1 MKENMIR
8 QIFHISDVH
17 IRLYHRYKQYSQV
30 LQQLIDDIQKRKVD
44 GSLIVITG
52 DLFHSKTELSPES
65 IHLASQFLLKL
76 SNTLPTIIIAGN
88 HDANLSNKHR
98 LDALSPIIKL
108 LNIDNLYYYRD
119 TGWYQYENIN
129 FYVNS
134 VFDQK
139 LPTQYPSTGINI
151 GLYHG
156 ILSTPAVYSGVKL
169 PGKYSLEDFSKF
181 DFVLLGDIHK
191 SQVLSQNPII
201 SYAGSLLQLNY
212 GEDIHSHGYMLWDL
226 EARTTQHIEVL
237 NQYAYY
243 NIQVV
248 GGQIIN
254 MPEIKASHP
263 RFKIKYS
270 NTTISELKYIQNM
283 LRQKFSPDEIMLS
296 KNNDD
301 QLIKSSTFKFNLDNI
316 DDPAYQETIIRQYIK
331 HAELG
336 LTQQNIQQV
345 LDINLQYNTMLRT
358 KRVISQYNIWSLKKF
373 EFSNFFSYGENN
385 VIQFDKYY
393 GLVGICG
400 ANRSGKSSIVDSI
413 LFMLYDR
420 TSKTNKAINILNNE
434 KNDLYGRL
442 QILLNNKLYVI
453 EKYGTRNLK
462 HDTIAIKCRFF
473 TYDDNGEVLDLSG
486 TQRSDTVRIIQ
497 EHIGTYQDLNS
508 TSFSTQGNS
517 NRFLESTSTN
527 RKTLLNSLLNLTI
540 FDKCNNEVNQKTKQM
555 RGYLNSIDYDR
566 VTSQIETLQKKLKER
581 NLNITS
587 LKVQKSKLIKDI
599 EKLQSSLKLLISKKK
614 QQTIDNINIQQV
626 QISINTCQNSILII
640 KNNIDTL
647 NKTINEANSDID
659 QIQALMDLVDID
671 SKRALLLQH
680 QKQHQIYKNDLS
692 LLKHTQLQLQT
703 ENRKL
708 QLLKDL
714 QYDVDCEYCMNNP
727 LTKDAIQSK
736 TKVAI
741 IKSQIQQL
749 KVKIAQY
756 QTNKLQI
763 KNKIVK
769 EINIYDFELR
779 PLYNASVN
787 TKTSAIE
794 KILLQQQKLHNYQQ
808 ELASSISQSVK
819 YYQNN
824 KIIQD
829 NKLLIQRIKNEEKQL
844 NAMLATRNS
853 IESDILEHTV
863 LIATETQKLHN
874 NKDISKKYNQVN
886 NQFIAMQRYKSIIGR
901 TGIQYYITYNI
912 ISVLQ
917 QQINIVLQM
926 ISNFNIEF
934 VLQGK
939 SLDINIIYPNK
950 KYQVETCSGF
960 EQFII
965 SLAIR
970 YALSTMTNK
979 SKAKLFVIDEGFGVM
994 DAENINQLH
1003 KILLFLSEKYET
1015 LFVISH
1021 LDTMRSMFD
1030 TQLQIQYKEG
1040 YSRIV

>member
-156 ILSTPAVYSGVKL
+156 ILSNPAVYSGVKL
-169 PGKYSLEDFSKF
+169 HGKYSVEDFSKF

-270 NTTISELKYIQNM
+270 NTTISELKYIQNI

-385 VIQFDKYY
+385 VIQFDNYH

-400 ANRSGKSSIVDSI
+400 ANRSGKCVDKTTQI
-413 LFMLYDR
+413 DIQYDQQ
-420 TSKTNKAINILNNE
+420 
-434 KNDLYGRL
+434 Y
-442 QILLNNKLYVI
+442 
-453 EKYGTRNLK
+453 
-462 HDTIAIKCRFF
+462 
-473 TYDDNGEVLDLSG
+473 
-486 TQRSDTVRIIQ
+486 
-497 EHIGTYQDLNS
+497 
-508 TSFSTQGNS
+508 
-517 NRFLESTSTN
+517 
-527 RKTLLNSLLNLTI
+527 
-540 FDKCNNEVNQKTKQM
+540 
-555 RGYLNSIDYDR
+555 
-566 VTSQIETLQKKLKER
+566 
-581 NLNITS
+581 ITS
-587 LKVQKSKLIKDI
+587 VLGFIPEELKQD
-599 EKLQSSLKLLISKKK
+599 EK
-614 QQTIDNINIQQV
+614 
-626 QISINTCQNSILII
+626 
-640 KNNIDTL
+640 
-647 NKTINEANSDID
+647 
-659 QIQALMDLVDID
+659 
-671 SKRALLLQH
+671 
-680 QKQHQIYKNDLS
+680 
-692 LLKHTQLQLQT
+692 
-703 ENRKL
+703 
-708 QLLKDL
+708 
-714 QYDVDCEYCMNNP
+714 
-727 LTKDAIQSK
+727 
-736 TKVAI
+736 
-741 IKSQIQQL
+741 
-749 KVKIAQY
+749 
-756 QTNKLQI
+756 
-763 KNKIVK
+763 
-769 EINIYDFELR
+769 
-779 PLYNASVN
+779 
-787 TKTSAIE
+787 
-794 KILLQQQKLHNYQQ
+794 
-808 ELASSISQSVK
+808 
-819 YYQNN
+819 
-824 KIIQD
+824 
-829 NKLLIQRIKNEEKQL
+829 
-844 NAMLATRNS
+844 
-853 IESDILEHTV
+853 
-863 LIATETQKLHN
+863 
-874 NKDISKKYNQVN
+874 
-886 NQFIAMQRYKSIIGR
+886 
-901 TGIQYYITYNI
+901 
-912 ISVLQ
+912 
-917 QQINIVLQM
+917 
-926 ISNFNIEF
+926 
-934 VLQGK
+934 
-939 SLDINIIYPNK
+939 
-950 KYQVETCSGF
+950 
-960 EQFII
+960 
-965 SLAIR
+965 
-970 YALSTMTNK
+970 
-979 SKAKLFVIDEGFGVM
+979 
-994 DAENINQLH
+994 
-1003 KILLFLSEKYET
+1003 
-1015 LFVISH
+1015 
-1021 LDTMRSMFD
+1021 
-1030 TQLQIQYKEG
+1030 
-1040 YSRIV
+1040 